1 MEQIRHGIAIGICLY
16 AVVYAIED
24 KPLKYFFCCLFASLL
39 HSSAILFIPLYV
51 FRKVNLNIKKIVLL
65 LVGSLVVSQINFMAI
80 LGWANVTF
88 LHNARI
94 QEKVMLYQGQT
105 IEGIFSI
112 TFFLR
117 IFVLFLYYIV
127 VYRAHSNELKTKIM
141 INGYFY
147 GIIIFLVFNSISILA
162 VRSSAI
168 FRCFELI
175 MVAEILSA
183 ANYKNILPLKWFSAL
198 REKGL
203 VRCESRQSIVLYRIV
218 DISTNMNYLTFFSV
232 IVLFL
237 YYFYKFGTLMLDPS
251 YFNYFSI

>member
-80 LGWANVTF
+80 LGWANDTF

-162 VRSSAI
+162 FRSSAI

-183 ANYKNILPLKWFSAL
+183 ANYKKYITIKVVFSFTGKRL
-198 REKGL
+198 SSL
-203 VRCESRQSIVLYRIV
+203 
-218 DISTNMNYLTFFSV
+218 
-232 IVLFL
+232 
-237 YYFYKFGTLMLDPS
+237 
-251 YFNYFSI
+251 